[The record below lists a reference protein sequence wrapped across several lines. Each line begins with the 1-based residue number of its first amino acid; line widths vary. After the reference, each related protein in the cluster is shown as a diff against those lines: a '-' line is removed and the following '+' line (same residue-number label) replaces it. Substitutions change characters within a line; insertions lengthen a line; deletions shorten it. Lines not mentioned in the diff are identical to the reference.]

1 MARKFLYVFAIIIVL
16 IIAAVFALRLWSGK
30 LTEIA
35 LVPDRGF
42 EQPAPV
48 AANRYGDAAMWIS
61 RPDEGSDDPARWL
74 PQGLTNRPE
83 TIGAAVFF
91 VHPTSYLEKASWNA
105 PLDDQA
111 SRQLADTLVR
121 GLASPFNQSAQLW
134 VPRYRQATF
143 GAFLS
148 DKPEALQALDLAY
161 GDVSAAFEEFL
172 AKVPAD
178 QPIVLAG
185 HSQGAYHL
193 RRLLRDRI
201 AGQSSGNRPLARRIA
216 GVYAIGWPVSL
227 EHDLPLMGLP
237 ACASPDQSGCV
248 VSWLS
253 YGEPAD
259 PAMTLAA
266 YARRPALDGK
276 SPGGSAFL
284 CSNPLTGGIGG
295 KAPASDNLGVLKPDV
310 AMKSA
315 TLIKGGV
322 PAECRADGFLSVGD
336 APDMGAYVL
345 PGNNY
350 HIYDIPLF
358 WANLRADFA
367 RRVEAW
373 KRAR

>member
-1 MARKFLYVFAIIIVL
+1 MARKFLYIVAILAVL
-16 IIAAVFALRLWSGK
+16 IIAAMFALRMWPGK
-30 LTEIA
+30 LSEWA
-35 LVPDRGF
+35 LVPDHAF

-48 AANRYGDAAMWIS
+48 AANRYADPKMWIS
-61 RPDEGSDDPARWL
+61 RPDRGSADPARWL
-74 PQGLTNRPE
+74 PQGASTDGGPVA
-83 TIGAAVFF
+83 AAVFF
-91 VHPTSYLEKASWNA
+91 IHPASYLEKAHWNA
-105 PLDDQA
+105 PLDDA
-111 SRQLADTLVR
+111 TARDLADTMVR
-121 GLASPFNQSAQLW
+121 GLASPFNQAAQLW
-134 VPRYRQATF
+134 APRYRQATF

-148 DKPEALQALDLAY
+148 DKPEGLQALDLAY
-161 GDVSAAFEEFL
+161 GDVAAAFDQFL
-172 AKVPAD
+172 ASIPAN

-193 RRLLRDRI
+193 RRLLKDRI
-201 AGQSSGNRPLARRIA
+201 AGTPLARRVA
-216 GVYAIGWPVSL
+216 AVYAIGWPISL

-237 ACASPDQSGCV
+237 ACAAPNQSGCV

-276 SPGGSAFL
+276 SPSGSKFL

-295 KAPASDNLGVLKPDV
+295 KAPASANLGVLKPDKE
-310 AMKSA
+310 MKTA
-315 TLIKGGV
+315 VLVTGGV
-322 PAECRADGFLSVGD
+322 PAECRPNGFLSVGQ
-336 APDMGAYVL
+336 APDLGPYVL

-367 RRVEAW
+367 RRVQAW
-373 KRAR
+373 KPAR

>member
-1 MARKFLYVFAIIIVL
+1 MARKFLYIVAILAVL
-16 IIAAVFALRLWSGK
+16 IIATLFALRLWPGK
-30 LTEIA
+30 LSEWA
-35 LVPDRGF
+35 LVPDHGY

-48 AANRYGDAAMWIS
+48 AANRYADPKMWIS
-61 RPDEGSDDPARWL
+61 RPDRGPADPARWL
-74 PQGLTNRPE
+74 PQGALKDAAPVA
-83 TIGAAVFF
+83 AAVFF
-91 VHPTSYLEKASWNA
+91 VHPTSYLEKAHWNA
-105 PLDDQA
+105 PLDDA
-111 SRQLADTLVR
+111 TARDLADTMVR
-121 GLASPFNQSAQLW
+121 GLASPFNQAAQLW
-134 VPRYRQATF
+134 APRYRQATF

-148 DKPEALQALDLAY
+148 DKPEGLQALDLAY
-161 GDVSAAFEEFL
+161 GDVAAAFDQFV
-172 AKVPAD
+172 ASIPAD

-201 AGQSSGNRPLARRIA
+201 AGTPLIRRIA
-216 GVYAIGWPVSL
+216 AVYAIGWPISL
-227 EHDLPLMGLP
+227 EHDLPSMGLP
-237 ACASPDQSGCV
+237 ACAAPDQSGCV

-276 SPGGSAFL
+276 SPGGSQLL

-295 KAPASDNLGVLKPDV
+295 KAPASANLGVLKPDKEMKTAVLV
-310 AMKSA
+310 A
-315 TLIKGGV
+315 GGV

-336 APDMGAYVL
+336 APDLGPYVL

-367 RRVEAW
+367 RRVQAW
-373 KRAR
+373 KPAR